1 VKKKILIIGIILI
14 ILGFLILPE
23 LDSPFCS
30 KPSIGA
36 AFTKQ
41 RDFGREITTQE
52 MDEFLRKDG
61 WNVRIYTPDS
71 YYQLE
76 EEQYPLLAKKRPW
89 VLILRP
95 KLEIRYNFFVNEPRA
110 LYFDIERLTGTW
122 FVNKMVFNNFVNKVN
137 LEFPG
142 LNLNKS
148 YNHFGYHINCD

>member
-1 VKKKILIIGIILI
+1 
-14 ILGFLILPE
+14 
-23 LDSPFCS
+23 
-30 KPSIGA
+30 
-36 AFTKQ
+36 
-41 RDFGREITTQE
+41 